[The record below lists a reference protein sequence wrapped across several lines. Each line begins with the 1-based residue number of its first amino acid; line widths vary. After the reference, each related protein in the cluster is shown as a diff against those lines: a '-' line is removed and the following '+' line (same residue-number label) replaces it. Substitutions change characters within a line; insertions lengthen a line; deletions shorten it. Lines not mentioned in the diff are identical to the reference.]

1 MSLKNYSEG
10 EKVEIVPQ
18 SSQPTAEECLSDM
31 SEQMKLLAF
40 MRKAQEE
47 EARNSKEVAIL
58 LTSVENLFLI
68 QQNFFQSMLEKFD
81 ELNSRQ
87 LNLLNVQGEYE
98 KSVRDSTAKTV
109 HQIYYTF
116 ASEQEK
122 AFKDIR
128 HFLENDTDEMI
139 KKINNAAKGAKKAAD
154 NANRTANRIR
164 SIEDWKEFLFY
175 LSPAVVVIDVIIRL
189 IIAFCG

>member
-1 MSLKNYSEG
+1 MSLKDYRQE
-10 EKVEIVPQ
+10 EKMEIVPQ
-18 SSQPTAEECLSDM
+18 SSQPTAEESLSAM

-68 QQNFFQSMLEKFD
+68 QQNFFQSMLERFD

-87 LNLLNVQGEYE
+87 LNLLNVQSEYE
-98 KSVRDSTAKTV
+98 KSVRNSTAKTV

-116 ASEQEK
+116 ASEQAK
-122 AFKDIR
+122 TFKDIR

-139 KKINNAAKGAKKAAD
+139 KKINNAARGAKKAAD
-154 NANRTANRIR
+154 NVANTAVH
-164 SIEDWKEFLFY
+164 IERVEKGKVFLFY
-175 LSPAVVVIDVIIRL
+175 LSPLFVVLDIIIRL
-189 IIAFCG
+189 YLSFWN